1 MDSNMRDLIN
11 KLQKIEEGA
20 FSDLDLELQE
30 LKARKPDATP
40 EETVAH
46 IRRVMGDDAA
56 EYVAKHVA
64 NLKEADIEFLQYPE
78 GYEPPPA
85 PKKSILDKYDW
96 TMYLD
101 NEVLSM
107 MDSFIH
113 KMKSQNVWD
122 KGVELAGGE
131 EELLRSIQYEAED
144 VVESYRG
151 TGEGIGTSDIN
162 HFVRSIFRDLG
173 EDDIWGWDKP
183 KMASD
188 EEMERAKAVR
198 GMKAGKAIRSAESI
212 EEDDSDDWLSDEE
225 YRMIKD
231 VMAQRGHEPHS
242 LGMSNNGALM
252 ARDDLA
258 PGRPAYTIGF
268 NGEVLDLTYDPDY
281 VPNEKEMSVDQEDWM
296 LDNPFEG
303 LDEAEEDKWAPN
315 YAQYEDTEKW
325 EGQTVRIKHTTN
337 GQHEGETGKVVKA
350 DKYRD
355 ETGGWQAEFQIKL
368 YSGPVITLYPGEW
381 SYDQLELEY
390 DPTHRPDGKYNPEL
404 EEEVVE
410 VPAGLRGE
418 EGSDLSGRDAEQFI
432 NSLGPED
439 SPDTEVIDPDSGDVL
454 DWPDRGTRRAQ
465 RDAEYQAQKDREEE
479 EAWDTPMLYTSDLKK
494 HDDRSWDRISDFRF
508 NAEYTDHYDVEWANI
523 EDLVDDPQQ
532 YYEGDYDIGVDIPV
546 KISRTDGK
554 KFDKQDRENF
564 KELYKLFRLAT
575 YNISVAYAGS
585 SDEGKTAHF
594 YPTFF

>member
-1 MDSNMRDLIN
+1 MNEFR
-11 KLQKIEEGA
+11 KLMETISRIEEGK
-20 FSDLDLELQE
+20 FSELDIELQE

-40 EETVAH
+40 EELVAH

-56 EYVAKHVA
+56 EYVAKNVV
-64 NLKEADIEFLQYPE
+64 NLGEAGDIEFLQYPE
-78 GYEPPPA
+78 GYEPPPI
-85 PKKSILDKYDW
+85 PERHPLDGYDW
-96 TMYLD
+96 MHVQD
-101 NEVLSM
+101 DVISM
-107 MDSFIH
+107 MKSLEH
-113 KMKSQNVWD
+113 KMKRQNVWD

-131 EELLRSIQYEAED
+131 DELWKEIQYEAED
-144 VVESYRG
+144 IMDSYRG
-151 TGEGIGTSDIN
+151 SGEGIGTSDIN
-162 HFVRSIFRDLG
+162 HFVRAVFSRIG
-173 EDDIWGWDKP
+173 EDDIWGWDK
-183 KMASD
+183 K
-188 EEMERAKAVR
+188 
-198 GMKAGKAIRSAESI
+198 
-212 EEDDSDDWLSDEE
+212 
-225 YRMIKD
+225 
-231 VMAQRGHEPHS
+231 
-242 LGMSNNGALM
+242 
-252 ARDDLA
+252 
-258 PGRPAYTIGF
+258 
-268 NGEVLDLTYDPDY
+268 
-281 VPNEKEMSVDQEDWM
+281 KE
-296 LDNPFEG
+296 G
-303 LDEAEEDKWAPN
+303 
-315 YAQYEDTEKW
+315 
-325 EGQTVRIKHTTN
+325 I
-337 GQHEGETGKVVKA
+337 
-350 DKYRD
+350 
-355 ETGGWQAEFQIKL
+355 
-368 YSGPVITLYPGEW
+368 
-381 SYDQLELEY
+381 
-390 DPTHRPDGKYNPEL
+390 

-465 RDAEYQAQKDREEE
+465 RDAEYQAQKEREEE
-479 EAWDTPMLYTSDLKK
+479 EAWETPMLYTFDLKK

-508 NAEYTDHYDVEWANI
+508 NAEYTDHYNVEWANI